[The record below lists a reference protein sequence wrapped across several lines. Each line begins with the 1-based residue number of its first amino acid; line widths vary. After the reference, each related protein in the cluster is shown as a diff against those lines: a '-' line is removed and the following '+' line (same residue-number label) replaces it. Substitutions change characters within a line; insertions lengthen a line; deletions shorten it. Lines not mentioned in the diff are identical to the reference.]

1 MNSLKK
7 EYLFLFNALTDTE
20 EALQQLR
27 RDLMAV
33 QQQAEELF
41 LEEPVETVPSMIKP
55 SCRRRKR
62 RPTHDNR

>member
-41 LEEPVETVPSMIKP
+41 LEEPVETVPPMIKP
-55 SCRRRKR
+55 S
-62 RPTHDNR
+62 